1 MINVNLHG
9 ASMKMLLRVE
19 TYDGTDVSLD
29 KLQVLHDNLAE
40 ELCGDLD
47 AQTNNDLFIRY
58 VRAYTKLQRLLVEF
72 HERSK

>member
-19 TYDGTDVSLD
+19 MYDGADVSLD
-29 KLQVLHDNLAE
+29 KLQALHDNLAE
-40 ELCGDLD
+40 ELCEDRD

-58 VRAYTKLQRLLVEF
+58 VQAYTKLQRLLVEF